1 MANILVIED
10 DPTLRRMIRAHAE
23 SDGHRVFEG
32 SNGALG
38 LEIFDQQPI
47 DLVITDIFMP
57 VKEGI
62 ETIIE
67 LRNKSQNVKIIA
79 ISGGGRLKSVDYLEL
94 AGNVGADRILKKP
107 ISRET
112 LRQTISELL
121 Q

>member
-1 MANILVIED
+1 MASILVIED
-10 DPTLRRMIRAHAE
+10 DPMLRRMIRAQAE
-23 SDGHRVFEG
+23 REGHQVFEG

-38 LEIFDQQPI
+38 VKVFEERPI

-57 VKEGI
+57 VQEGI

-67 LRNKSQNVKIIA
+67 LRRKSQDVKIIA
-79 ISGGGRLKSVDYLEL
+79 ISGGGRLQSVDYLEL
-94 AGNVGADRILKKP
+94 AGKVGADRILKKP

-112 LRQTISELL
+112 LQQTINELL